1 MMTYTYSSIKN
12 LLLIKDNNFMKELL
26 IEANTDL
33 TKRNLTYGSIIK
45 NLFSQSI
52 ELLPSVNELFE
63 LELAY
68 LEFLSLTKEDLLERS
83 AYIMAIED
91 EFTKHYLMYKQRL
104 DGLINNRSTQTRN
117 YFEEGKF
124 STGYATHGLFPY
136 RGKFHPQ
143 LIKAII
149 NIIGIKKGETI
160 LDPMCGSGTTNIEA
174 SLMGINSYAVDVS
187 PFCRFMTDVKYESLF
202 IDIQRLKGIHLKIDK
217 LFPYFSKKTQFPFLQ
232 IDDKE
237 KIKIYKLALLAF
249 LDALGYSKRVSKSG
263 HKELF
268 QKVIYRYEAT
278 VSDFIMQNE
287 AYLKKLGNVEILTN
301 ASATDLPL
309 ADNSIDGVITSPPYS
324 FAIDYLQND
333 KSQLEYFGF
342 DIENLRPKMIGLR
355 GKNIN
360 EKLDY
365 YFYDMDIVCSE
376 ISRVLKK
383 GKYMVMIIGSNTNQ
397 TKGVH
402 LEEKIIEICNHHTLI
417 LIRVILKPIR
427 GMRNT
432 MKDEYILFFQKS

>member
-1 MMTYTYSSIKN
+1 MITEKIISDTI
-12 LLLIKDNNFMKELL
+12 NN
-26 IEANTDL
+26 
-33 TKRNLTYGSIIK
+33 NLTCSSPIIE
-45 NLFSQSI
+45 LFGNSV

-68 LEFLSLTKEDLLERS
+68 LEFLSLTKEELLERS
-83 AYIMAIED
+83 AYIKAIDGEYSN
-91 EFTKHYLMYKQRL
+91 HYLMHKRSPN
-104 DGLINNRSTQTRN
+104 GLINNRSNQTQN

-174 SLMGINSYAVDVS
+174 SLMCINSHAVDLS
-187 PFCRFMTDVKYESLF
+187 PFCWFMTDVKHSSLS
-202 IDIQRLKGIHLKIDK
+202 IDVDRLCNIHTKSEK
-217 LFPYFSKKTQFPFLQ
+217 LFDFFSAKKQFSQ
-232 IDDKE
+232 IEDQE

-268 QKVIYRYEAT
+268 QKVLQRYETT
-278 VSDFIMQNE
+278 VSDFILQNE
-287 AYLKKLGNVEILTN
+287 TYIKELGNVEVLPKAN
-301 ASATDLPL
+301 AKKLPFH
-309 ADNSIDGVITSPPYS
+309 DSSIDGVITSPPYS

-333 KSQLEYFGF
+333 KSQLEYFGY
-342 DIENLRPKMIGLR
+342 DIEDLRPEMIGLR
-355 GKNIN
+355 GRNIN

-365 YFYDMDIVCSE
+365 YFCDMDIVCSE
-376 ISRVLKK
+376 IARVLKR
-383 GKYMVMIIGSNTNQ
+383 GKFMVMIIGSNTNQ
-397 TKGVH
+397 TKGVR
-402 LEEKIIEICNHHTLI
+402 LEDKIIEISKHHKLSLI
-417 LIRVILKPIR
+417 KSILKPIK

-432 MKDEYILFFQKS
+432 MRDEYILFFEKS